1 MRHEFSGY
9 ACLRPWL
16 IELTL
21 GPEMSAFQR
30 LNQDVLPIAY
40 SQEQLLRKMTIWCL
54 FLGI

>member
-1 MRHEFSGY
+1 MRHEFSGH
-9 ACLRPWL
+9 ACLGPWL

-21 GPEMSAFQR
+21 GPEMSAFQI
-30 LNQDVLPIAY
+30 LNQDVLPITY